1 MTTPSPAIQEILDNL
16 PTRPGVYLMKDK
28 QGTMIYVGKAVNLR
42 SRVRSYFQP
51 STLRMAASKTARL
64 VHEVADIEI
73 IVVDSELE
81 ALLTEINLIKSHQ
94 PHYNVR
100 LKDDKRYPYIKV
112 HWAEPFPKVTI
123 TRRMVQDGSRYFGPY
138 TNVRAVHHTL
148 DVLRKAFP
156 YLTCDR
162 EITGQDAR
170 ACLYYDIKLCNAPCI
185 GAVDQAEYRGMI
197 EGLMEFLQG
206 RSDEIVVR
214 LREQMEA
221 ASERLDYEGAARLR
235 DQLQAL
241 EKVSQRQKVV
251 SATTVNQD
259 VIAFAREQGDAC
271 VQIFFIRSGKII
283 GREHYLLEGTDG
295 EDSAEIMGGFVK
307 QFYDQAA
314 EIPPEVLLPHEV
326 EEAAV
331 IESWLRAK
339 RGHKVVLH
347 VPHRG
352 QKRELVRM
360 ASENAVETLAMLR
373 AQWQADTH
381 RQETALQ
388 EIQEALGLAEPPNRI
403 ECYDVS
409 NTQGTAISASRVVF
423 VQGVPRKSEYR
434 KFNIRSVKGH
444 ADDYASMREALE
456 RRFRRWQ
463 ESQEEEP
470 SDDLPG
476 QRNDPTWSLLPDLLI
491 VDGGKGQLGVA
502 VEVLEAVGLLG
513 QVPVVGLAK
522 QREELFV
529 PGKSRSIMLPRRSQG
544 LYLLQRVRDEA
555 HRFAISQHRAR
566 RVKMGIASQLDAIPG
581 IGPTRRKA
589 LLAQFGSLKAIRE
602 ASEDEI
608 AAVQGIGPEL
618 AAVVKET
625 L

>member
-1 MTTPSPAIQEILDNL
+1 
-16 PTRPGVYLMKDK
+16 
-28 QGTMIYVGKAVNLR
+28 
-42 SRVRSYFQP
+42 
-51 STLRMAASKTARL
+51 
-64 VHEVADIEI
+64 
-73 IVVDSELE
+73 
-81 ALLTEINLIKSHQ
+81 
-94 PHYNVR
+94 
-100 LKDDKRYPYIKV
+100 
-112 HWAEPFPKVTI
+112 
-123 TRRMVQDGSRYFGPY
+123 
-138 TNVRAVHHTL
+138 
-148 DVLRKAFP
+148 
-156 YLTCDR
+156 
-162 EITGQDAR
+162 
-170 ACLYYDIKLCNAPCI
+170 
-185 GAVDQAEYRGMI
+185 
-197 EGLMEFLQG
+197 
-206 RSDEIVVR
+206 
-214 LREQMEA
+214 
-221 ASERLDYEGAARLR
+221 
-235 DQLQAL
+235 
-241 EKVSQRQKVV
+241 VV

-529 PGKSRSIMLPRRSQG
+529 PGQRRSIMLPRRSQG

-618 AAVVKET
+618 AAVVKAE